1 MNKPDSIDWK
11 IITLLNENGRLSSA
25 EIARRIGDISSR
37 SVKVR
42 IDNLIK
48 DEIIKIRS
56 IVNPDSVGYTLL
68 ADVFIEVDP
77 GELINVVDQL
87 KKLPNVSYIACAT
100 GETDIIIS
108 LRTKDLSELFRFV
121 TEVIGKL
128 PGVRDTKTYPLP
140 LNIKSI
146 TTWLPPNIN
155 NE

>member
-1 MNKPDSIDWK
+1 MHQPDNIDWK

-37 SVKVR
+37 SVKKR
-42 IDNLIK
+42 IDNLIR

-68 ADVFIEVDP
+68 ADVFIEVES
-77 GELINVVDQL
+77 GELIDVVDQL

-108 LRTKDLSELFRFV
+108 VRSKDPFSLSPKKLLSDVFR
-121 TEVIGKL
+121 
-128 PGVRDTKTYPLP
+128 
-140 LNIKSI
+140 
-146 TTWLPPNIN
+146 
-155 NE
+155 